1 MKIENID
8 ALEDIDSFDDFDEQ
22 RSQRPLQTAFDI
34 VMDRALSRRDM
45 MGAAL
50 TFGVSTFLTNA
61 AFPAAALAA
70 PVSEDVFGFDNV
82 TANSLDTVTVPDGY
96 RWQVVT
102 KWGDPLFSAAPE
114 FNEASLG
121 DAASQL
127 QAVGDN
133 NDGMSLFEVE
143 GHTLLVV
150 NNEYINRKIFYGN
163 REKGRPET
171 ADDIAK
177 GKAAHG
183 ITIAEL
189 TFAGGRED
197 GEWQLLKDSPYNR
210 RITAD
215 TEMELTGPA
224 AGHPLLQTEA
234 DPAGVSVLGTI
245 NNCGNGET
253 PWGTY
258 LACEENFNGYFSSSD
273 EEMELTDEF
282 VRYGVGHKDFGY
294 DWGSHDERFD
304 IARHPNEP
312 NRFGYV
318 VEIDPGDASK
328 MPKKRTALGRFK
340 HENAAVVLAKDDR
353 VVVYMGDDE
362 RGEFLYR
369 YVSHDPYVVGAP
381 TSKLLNNG
389 TLYAAKFYDNLKGAW
404 LPLTPETTGM
414 SPAEI
419 CIHTRLAA
427 SKVGATTMDRPEW
440 VAAHPARAELYCAL
454 TNNKNRGV
462 KPNAGGD
469 ETPAV
474 GPNPREKNV
483 YGQILRWLPD
493 KGDHGAS
500 GFHWGLFALAGNPK
514 LHKGAK
520 AGSSNITAANMFNAP
535 DGLAFDQMG
544 RLWIQTDGKYSDKGD
559 FEGMG
564 NNQMLVGDPASGD
577 IRRFLVG
584 PKECEVTGLCWAPD
598 RRTMFVGIQHPGE
611 KGKGN
616 SSFPLGGG
624 HVPRSTVIAIR
635 REDGE
640 KIG

>member
-1 MKIENID
+1 M
-8 ALEDIDSFDDFDEQ
+8 LEKTEIQQPAETFDEFDEQ
-22 RSQRPLQTAFDI
+22 TYPRPLETGFDE
-34 VMDRALSRRDM
+34 VLNRALSRRDL
-45 MGAAL
+45 MGEAL
-50 TFGVSTFLTNA
+50 TFGLATFMASA
-61 AFPAAALAA
+61 AFPKAAIAA
-70 PVSEDVFGFDNV
+70 VTDQNQFDFTPVA
-82 TANSLDTVTVPDGY
+82 ANSLDTVTVPTGY
-96 RWQVVT
+96 RWQVVLR
-102 KWGDPLFSAAPE
+102 WGDPIFKAGKA
-114 FNEASLG
+114 FDEASRG
-121 DAASQL
+121 DAASQAL
-127 QAVGDN
+127 AMGDN
-133 NDGMSLFEVE
+133 NDGMSLLEVE
-143 GHTLLVV
+143 GHNLLVV

-163 REKGRPET
+163 QPDGKPQT
-171 ADDIAK
+171 DDEITK

-183 ITIAEL
+183 VTIVEL
-189 TFAGGRED
+189 SFDGGLED
-197 GEWQLLKDSPYNR
+197 GEWRIVQESLYNR

-234 DPAGVSVLGTI
+234 DPAGVSVLGTM

-258 LACEENFNGYFSSSD
+258 LACEENFNGYFSSTDKTLEISD
-273 EEMELTDEF
+273 EF
-282 VRYGVGHKDFGY
+282 KRYGIGVKDFGY
-294 DWGSHDERFD
+294 NWALADERFD
-304 IARHPNEP
+304 ISRHPNEP

-318 VEIDPGDASK
+318 VEIDPANPEK
-328 MPKKRTALGRFK
+328 PAKKRTALGRFK
-340 HENAAVVLAKDDR
+340 HENAVVVLGKDDR

-369 YVSHDPYVVGAP
+369 YVSNDPYVVGAP

-414 SPAEI
+414 SPAAI
-419 CIHTRLAA
+419 CVHTRLAA

-454 TNNKNRGV
+454 TNNKNRGL

-469 ETPAV
+469 ETPV
-474 GPNPREKNV
+474 GGPNPREKNV

-500 GFHWGLFALAGNPK
+500 GFQWGLFALAGNPAV
-514 LHKGAK
+514 HKGDK
-520 AGSSNITAANMFNAP
+520 AGSKNISADNMFNAP
-535 DGLAFDQMG
+535 DGLAFDTQG
-544 RLWIQTDGKYSDKGD
+544 RLWIQTDGNYSNKDD

-564 NNQMLVGDPASGD
+564 NNQMLVGDPDTGE

-584 PKECEVTGLCWAPD
+584 PRESEVTGICWSPD

-611 KGKGN
+611 KGD
-616 SSFPLGGG
+616 SHFPDGGT
-624 HVPRSTVIAIR
+624 HLPRSAVIAIR
-635 REDGE
+635 RDDGE
-640 KIG
+640 VIG